1 MLNWPNSSKIGPR
14 STRPI
19 RAAGWARARRRERRR
34 DRPRRAGAAVRRTEF
49 PRARRLDRRCASFE
63 TPATRAPQDEETPV
77 SAINNIPHAEEHSAG
92 VRLEAR
98 ITPMQPYSRC
108 SLQCR
113 SGPAVRERLSKRLE
127 AGAGAALDA

>member
-1 MLNWPNSSKIGPR
+1 
-14 STRPI
+14 
-19 RAAGWARARRRERRR
+19 
-34 DRPRRAGAAVRRTEF
+34 
-49 PRARRLDRRCASFE
+49 
-63 TPATRAPQDEETPV
+63 V

-127 AGAGAALDA
+127 AGAGAALDAGGDQPLDVEAVADQFEDAQLLLAGLAIGGRDIAGNRISR